1 MKCYY
6 RHFRDV
12 DIIHL
17 QAFGEN
23 RSSPSIDL
31 EGGQDCLRSR
41 ARTLSGGLA
50 GLQDPDNMAV

>member
-6 RHFRDV
+6 CHFRDV

-31 EGGQDCLRSR
+31 EEGQDCHRGR
-41 ARTLSGGLA
+41 TRTLSGGLA